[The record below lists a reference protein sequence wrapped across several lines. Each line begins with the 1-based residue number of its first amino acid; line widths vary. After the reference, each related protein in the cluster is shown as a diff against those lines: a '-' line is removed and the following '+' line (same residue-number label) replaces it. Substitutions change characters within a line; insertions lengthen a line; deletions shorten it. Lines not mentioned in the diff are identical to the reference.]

1 MREYRAQLDAERANK
16 LARGSNHADKR
27 EKLKKGILQPSV
39 LEHLSQAFLC
49 FIRATFL
56 NDSGFL
62 NGKRIHVSCLVCK
75 RTVLSV

>member
-1 MREYRAQLDAERANK
+1 
-16 LARGSNHADKR
+16 
-27 EKLKKGILQPSV
+27 

-56 NDSGFL
+56 NDSRFV
-62 NGKRIHVSCLVCK
+62 NGKRIHVSCLARK